1 MVSFW
6 HEFLLSAA
14 WKDFVDIHNALYTAI
29 IFIPPWLVI
38 RYLFRQDKHHIA
50 FKYAIACFL
59 IILFSI
65 GTNGTLDVVDRLTP
79 TVYDPAI
86 YGVEVHTLL
95 NLPWLVKALHFVSV
109 PLYLPLALIYDC
121 LLLLVVIASCAEVLH
136 TKTSVKN
143 NLLIR
148 FAVGGLLSIGLY
160 LAVPAVGPV
169 YYAMGGFPAHMPDVN
184 ALTSG
189 LMFFKNQAI
198 HRNSMPSLHATWVI
212 LCFLALQNSPFKY
225 RVMGAVYVALTF
237 IFTVGMGYHYLLDWV
252 VALPL
257 VLFIRALVSDYSWR
271 GVRFVSLLW
280 GSMNLLAWIG
290 ILRHVGLFINA
301 PIFLNSLI
309 LATMIVPIYLERRL
323 AALEDRAALVPLR
336 RAVPNL
342 ETITLQ

>member
-1 MVSFW
+1 MFAFW
-6 HEFLLSAA
+6 HEFMLSTA
-14 WKDFVDIHNALYTAI
+14 WKDFVDIHNGLYTAL
-29 IFIPPWLVI
+29 IFIPPLLVM

-50 FKYAIACFL
+50 LKYAIACFL
-59 IILFSI
+59 IILFSV

-79 TVYDPAI
+79 YVYDPAI
-86 YGVEVHTLL
+86 HGVEVHTIL

-136 TKTSVKN
+136 TKTSWKN

-169 YYAMGGFPAHMPDVN
+169 YYGMGGFPSHMPDVTTLQS
-184 ALTSG
+184 AT
-189 LMFFKNQAI
+189 MFFKNQTI

-212 LCFLALQNSPFKY
+212 LCFLALQKSPFKV
-225 RVMGAVYVALTF
+225 RVLGAVYVALTF

-271 GVRFVSLLW
+271 GMRFASFLFAGV
-280 GSMNLLAWIG
+280 NLLVWIG
-290 ILRHVGLFINA
+290 VLRHVCLFVNNTG
-301 PIFLNSLI
+301 FLNSLI
-309 LATMIVPIYLERRL
+309 IATVIVPIYLERRL
-323 AALEDRAALVPLR
+323 AALEDRGVLAPLGHALPS
-336 RAVPNL
+336 L
-342 ETITLQ
+342 ETITLR